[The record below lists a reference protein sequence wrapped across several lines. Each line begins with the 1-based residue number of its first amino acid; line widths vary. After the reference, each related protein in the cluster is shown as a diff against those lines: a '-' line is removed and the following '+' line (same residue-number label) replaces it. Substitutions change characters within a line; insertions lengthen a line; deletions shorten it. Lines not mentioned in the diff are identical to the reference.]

1 MLFAAISK
9 VCNAKM
15 YSICFIFHDEALC
28 CGLIEDIEAY
38 SMLHFRES
46 SAFARF
52 LMAQSKR
59 YKVNSG
65 VLLSA
70 PVETSLVDN

>member
-38 SMLHFRES
+38 SMLYFRES

-52 LMAQSKR
+52 RFS
-59 YKVNSG
+59 
-65 VLLSA
+65 
-70 PVETSLVDN
+70 